1 LSSLP
6 EDQLTKVQ
14 QFPDNGLLRF
24 LLSDPV
30 MHWGVFA
37 VLSGLLCFGFYRSL
51 YSPRYIHTSL
61 RGRRKLLTGQAVT
74 SNQLPAIKVIL
85 LGIGYVLFIE
95 IYQTILPW
103 RDFGVND
110 IRWGSVGVV
119 STAVLAKNF

>member
-1 LSSLP
+1 
-6 EDQLTKVQ
+6 
-14 QFPDNGLLRF
+14 
-24 LLSDPV
+24 
-30 MHWGVFA
+30 
-37 VLSGLLCFGFYRSL
+37 
-51 YSPRYIHTSL
+51 
-61 RGRRKLLTGQAVT
+61 VT